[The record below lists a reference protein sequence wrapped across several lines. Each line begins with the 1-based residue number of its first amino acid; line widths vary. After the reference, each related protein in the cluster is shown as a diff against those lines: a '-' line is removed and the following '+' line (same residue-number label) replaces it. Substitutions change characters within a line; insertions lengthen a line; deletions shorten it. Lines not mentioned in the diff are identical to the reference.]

1 MLKSL
6 YRRYP
11 YFFNM
16 FAVLVFLT
24 ITRILDSFAWY
35 PPSPQKVK
43 FITTNSLFEFVS
55 FIPFIFLLIISCRWA
70 IKRKRTFLLWFII
83 VASTLIIPTLVLI
96 LSGGLALLLGFKI
109 QNPFS
114 FVLIE
119 KYTPGVGLE
128 VLFLTATYF
137 LTHLVLQ
144 TAKQKEEAFWSES
157 LAKDVQL
164 KMLRYQINPHFLFNV
179 LNSIYTLIDENT
191 EKAKKLVIDMS
202 EYYRYTLNKQQQ
214 TTTTIEKEVDSI
226 IKYLEIQKTRFEE
239 EFHYEISVGEEVKS
253 FLIPSFIVHLLIE
266 NAVKYGTKTMKEK
279 LIICLS
285 VKQVNKMLFIKV
297 SNTGKLLNGSP
308 PDDRKNDGTGNG
320 IDNLKF
326 RLALYYNDNYSFSL
340 KEEDGWV
347 VADIKINYA
356 ISDDKLKS
364 HYSR

>member
-24 ITRILDSFAWY
+24 ITRILDSLAWL
-35 PPSPQKVK
+35 PPSPQKTKIVLL
-43 FITTNSLFEFVS
+43 NYLFEFIS
-55 FIPFIFLLIISCRWA
+55 FLPFISLLIISFRWT
-70 IKRKRTFLLWFII
+70 IKRKQTFLLWIMII
-83 VASTLIIPTLVLI
+83 AFAIFIPTLVLFLSSWLAI
-96 LSGGLALLLGFKI
+96 LFGFKVM
-109 QNPFS
+109 NPLS
-114 FVLIE
+114 FILIE
-119 KYTPGVGLE
+119 KYTPGVSLV
-128 VLFLTATYF
+128 VLFLCATYF
-137 LTHLVLQ
+137 LTHLILQ
-144 TAKQKEEAFWSES
+144 AAKQKEEAFWSES

-214 TTTTIEKEVDSI
+214 TTTTIEKEVESI

-239 EFHYEISVGEEVKS
+239 EFHYEISVAEEVKP

-266 NAVKYGTKTMKEK
+266 NAVKYGTKTMKDK

-285 VKQVNKMLFIKV
+285 VQQENNTLSIKV
-297 SNTGKLLNGSP
+297 ANTGKLLNGSP
-308 PDDRKNDGTGNG
+308 PEDRKTDGTGNG
-320 IDNLKF
+320 IENLKF

-347 VADIKINYA
+347 VADIQIVNA
-356 ISDDKLKS
+356 IPDDKLKS
-364 HYSR
+364 HYCR